1 MGMTFQYIEP
11 FPYIQ
16 LLFQNPFTGHLSQ
29 TFKTNDNDAH
39 KIGGT
44 FKVSETYQPYI
55 Y

>member
-16 LLFQNPFTGHLSQ
+16 LLFQNPNTGHLSQ
-29 TFKTNDNDAH
+29 RFKTNYNDAH